1 MEETSDAG
9 GWKPVEVGGGEQEV
23 LLELLSHPYRRFVL
37 AHLDETDDSHTV
49 SEVAAELGAW
59 QAELSLANRTARGV
73 DAIETVLHHCHL
85 PKLAEANV
93 IEYEPTQ
100 GAVMLAAGA
109 PAARSHLDALGYLD
123 APGVK

>member
-1 MEETSDAG
+1 MEEAPDVG
-9 GWKPVEVGGGEQEV
+9 GWKPVEVEDGEQEV

-73 DAIETVLHHCHL
+73 GSIETVLHHCHL
-85 PKLAEANV
+85 PKLAEADV
-93 IEYEPTQ
+93 IEYEPTL
-100 GAVMLAAGA
+100 GTVTLAAGA
-109 PAARSHLDALGYLD
+109 PAASSYLD
-123 APGVK
+123 DLGVK